1 MTSAIALQNP
11 LVQCSNQHS
20 EKEKFLSIKDAIMV
34 SIQSPP
40 KLSLIEFLQQPE
52 TKPAHEYIEGQ
63 ILQKPMPKGKHSRLQ
78 TRFSAEINRIG
89 EPKRIACAFTELRC
103 TFGGR
108 SLVPDISVFAW
119 QRIPVDTNGE
129 IENTFEIPPDW
140 VIEILSPEQNPM
152 RVIDK
157 ILFCLD
163 SGTELGWLLAPDD
176 HSIMIFRSGQQPIM
190 LENNDEMLPVLSLL
204 GEWQLSVKEV
214 FSWLSLN

>member
-1 MTSAIALQNP
+1 
-11 LVQCSNQHS
+11 
-20 EKEKFLSIKDAIMV
+20 MV

-40 KLSLIEFLQQPE
+40 KFSLTEFLQQPE
-52 TKPAHEYIEGQ
+52 TKPAHEYIDGQ
-63 ILQKPMPKGKHSRLQ
+63 ILQKPIPKGKHSHLQ

-119 QRIPVDTNGE
+119 QRILVDANGE

-140 VIEILSPEQNPM
+140 VIEILSPEQNSI

-163 SGTELGWLLAPDD
+163 RGTELGWLIAPDD
-176 HSIMIFRSGQQPIM
+176 HSIMIFRAGQQPIM
-190 LENNDEMLPVLSLL
+190 VENDDVVLPVLSLL
-204 GEWQLSVKEV
+204 GEWPLSVKEV
-214 FSWLSLN
+214 FSWLKLN